1 MIAPVTGKI
10 VSLVAAEP
18 GWRAIYFDEDDE
30 NRELTRVVAWALVED
45 GDGTQE
51 VIGMV
56 IDWTDPTRIVAA
68 PEGASATAPRFDRYG
83 FKED

>member
-1 MIAPVTGKI
+1 MGKI
-10 VSLVAAEP
+10 ISLVGAEP

-45 GDGTQE
+45 EEGSQSL
-51 VIGMV
+51 IGMV
-56 IDWTDPTRIVAA
+56 VDVTDPTRIVAA
-68 PEGASATAPRFDRYG
+68 PEGASVTASRFDRYG